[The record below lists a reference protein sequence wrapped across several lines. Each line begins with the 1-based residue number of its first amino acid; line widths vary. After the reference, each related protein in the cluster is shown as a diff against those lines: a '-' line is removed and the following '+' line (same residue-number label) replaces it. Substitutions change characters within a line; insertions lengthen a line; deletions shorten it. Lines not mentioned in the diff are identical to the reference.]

1 MKGLLAM
8 RAAGPR
14 AERRLRRALGL
25 FFLALALPAA
35 LLAWRAYGQVQ
46 WQVFHQYR
54 TLAEE
59 FAARIDAALARGVA
73 REDARGFDDYGF
85 LVVDAAARGGLAL
98 SPLARLSDEARLPGL
113 VGYFQVDSAGRY
125 TSPHVPPPGTQAR
138 DWGIDATEL
147 ARRQA
152 LAERVRDLLGGPAAQ
167 PARRAEVAA
176 TARAST
182 ASASDAITVVAR
194 DDTLAGTHDALP
206 AGSTR
211 GNAFERLVDPRQAR
225 QAASGSYG
233 KLADLELDSR
243 LERKSRAVTP
253 QAAVASAPRG
263 SRKEQVAML
272 APPPAP
278 AAEEAAFA
286 DAEADRAGIAG
297 PAPAAGAAMSS
308 DAAGPA
314 LEGSSAGL
322 PAPRV
327 SLFESELDPPGFQ
340 VLDDAHFVLFRNV
353 WRDGERYV
361 QGAVVARTPF
371 LAEAIT
377 EPFRASLLAAMSDL
391 VVAWQGEVLALERAA
406 PGNRRGYEQ
415 LGGELLYR
423 TRLSAPLS
431 GLELVFSVGELPL
444 GASGV
449 WLAWI
454 TLAFVLVLCGGCLA
468 IYHFARGH
476 LRLLRQQQD
485 FVAAVSHEL
494 KTPLTSI
501 RMYSELLEAGW
512 ADEAKKAGWYR
523 YIRVEAER
531 LSRLIANVLT
541 LARMTR
547 GQDTLELRTQPLG
560 ALLER
565 LGATLAAPLTA
576 ADFTLTREIDPA
588 AAAALVA
595 VDEDTLTQ
603 VLLNLVENAI
613 KFTPADA
620 PRRVEL
626 AARPAGADAVAVSVR
641 DHGRGVPR
649 AARRRIFDLFYRH
662 GDELT
667 RETTGT
673 GIGLALVRELV
684 GAMHGRVEVADAAP
698 GAVFTIV
705 LPRARAGDD

>member
-1 MKGLLAM
+1 VKTRLSL
-8 RAAGPR
+8 RASGAH
-14 AERRLRRALGL
+14 AERRLRRALLL
-25 FFLALALPAA
+25 FFLALAVPAA

-54 TLAEE
+54 TLADEL
-59 FAARIDAALARGVA
+59 AGRVDAALARAIA
-73 REDARGFDDYGF
+73 REDARSFDDYGF
-85 LVVDAAARGGLAL
+85 LVVDAAVRGGLAL

-125 TSPHVPPPGTQAR
+125 SSPHLPPTGTQAR
-138 DWGIDATEL
+138 EWGIDETEL

-152 LAERVRDLLGGPAAQ
+152 LAERVRSLLGAPAAR

-176 TARAST
+176 AETAPP
-182 ASASDAITVVAR
+182 ASAREDVVAAVPA
-194 DDTLAGTHDALP
+194 DGAEGTGGAP
-206 AGSTR
+206 RPRATR

-225 QAASGSYG
+225 QAASGPYG

-253 QAAVASAPRG
+253 PAAVANAQRG

-272 APPPAP
+272 APEPRPADDAVGVAETAPDQAGFAGRARAASEMMPPAP
-278 AAEEAAFA
+278 AA
-286 DAEADRAGIAG
+286 
-297 PAPAAGAAMSS
+297 PAA
-308 DAAGPA
+308 DGPR
-314 LEGSSAGL
+314 
-322 PAPRV
+322 APRV
-327 SLFESELDPPGFQ
+327 SLFESELDPPSFQ
-340 VLDDAHFVLFRNV
+340 VLDEAHFVVFRNV
-353 WRDGERYV
+353 WRAGERYV
-361 QGAVVARTPF
+361 QGAVVARAPF
-371 LAEAIT
+371 LAEAIV
-377 EPFRASLLAAMSDL
+377 EPFRASLLATMSDL
-391 VVAWQGEVLALERAA
+391 VVAWQGEVLALERAV
-406 PGNRRGYEQ
+406 PGGGRRYER
-415 LGGELLYR
+415 LDGELLYR

-431 GLELVFSVGELPL
+431 ELELVFSVSELPL

-454 TLAFVLVLCGGCLA
+454 TLAFVLVLSGGCLA

-501 RMYSELLEAGW
+501 RMYSEMLEAGW
-512 ADEAKKAGWYR
+512 ADENKKAGWYR

-565 LGATLAAPLTA
+565 IGATLGAPLTA
-576 ADFTLTREIDPA
+576 ADFTLERDIDPA
-588 AAAALVA
+588 AAVARVA
-595 VDEDTLTQ
+595 VDEDALTQ

-620 PRRVEL
+620 PRRIEL
-626 AARPAGADAVAVSVR
+626 AAHPAGADAVAVSVR

-649 AARRRIFDLFYRH
+649 AAQRQIFDLFYRA

-684 GAMHGRVEVADAAP
+684 SAMHGRVEVADAAP
-698 GAVFTIV
+698 GARFTIS
-705 LPRARAGDD
+705 LPRARSADD